1 MSRSPDAAVATPR
14 LVIVT
19 DRHATLGRPLLDV
32 VAAALRGV
40 PGTGVDPAD
49 VVVQLREKDLEGRAL
64 TELAWGLRGITAEAG
79 ARLYVNDRLD
89 VALAVHADGVHLGG
103 TSLAIADAARTAPEL
118 AISVSTHGPADVTA
132 AAKAAAK
139 SAVRSG
145 KIAFA
150 LYGPVRDTPAKRRY
164 GPPLGLASLAEA
176 ARIGVPL
183 IAIGGL
189 AADDV
194 PAALAS
200 GARGVAC
207 IRAVMAAADPA
218 FSVGSLCRYLSD
230 LG

>member
-1 MSRSPDAAVATPR
+1 M
-14 LVIVT
+14 T

>member
-1 MSRSPDAAVATPR
+1 LNRGRRPPR

-32 VAAALRGV
+32 VAAAVRGV
-40 PGTGVDPAD
+40 SGTGVDPAD

-64 TELAWGLRGITAEAG
+64 TELAWGLRGITADAG

-103 TSLAIADAARTAPEL
+103 TSLAIADAARAAPGL
-118 AISVSTHGPADVTA
+118 AIAVSTHGPADVA
-132 AAKAAAK
+132 AAAN
-139 SAVRSG
+139 SPGVSG
-145 KIAFA
+145 KVAFA
-150 LYGPVRDTPAKRRY
+150 LYGPVHDTPSKRRY
-164 GPPLGLASLAEA
+164 GAPLGLASLTEA
-176 ARIGVPL
+176 AGIGVPL
-183 IAIGGL
+183 IAIGGI

-194 PAALAS
+194 PAVIAA

-207 IRAVMAAADPA
+207 IRAVMAAGDPA
-218 FSVGSLCRYLSD
+218 FSVGTFCKYLSD